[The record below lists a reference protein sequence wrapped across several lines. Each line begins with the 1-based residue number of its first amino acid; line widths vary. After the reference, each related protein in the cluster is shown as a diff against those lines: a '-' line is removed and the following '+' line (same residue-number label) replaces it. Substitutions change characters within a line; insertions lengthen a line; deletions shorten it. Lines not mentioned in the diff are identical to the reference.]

1 MPTLLLAGVI
11 RGIALPGDI
20 APQPQ
25 RCSVAPWC
33 LPEADSGGAPQSRV
47 RAAAAHAP
55 GRATG
60 TVPSLI
66 GQCCSTAG
74 LAGAGGS
81 GHHLFGNHW
90 CRHRDT
96 GGAGGG
102 VLVPALPWVL
112 RTHPSASRARQ

>member
-11 RGIALPGDI
+11 RGSALPGDI

-33 LPEADSGGAPQSRV
+33 LPEADSGGAPQSRLS
-47 RAAAAHAP
+47 AAAAHAP

-60 TVPSLI
+60 AVPSLI
-66 GQCCSTAG
+66 GHCCATAG
-74 LAGAGGS
+74 LEGAGG
-81 GHHLFGNHW
+81 GGHLFGNHW

-112 RTHPSASRARQ
+112 PTHPSASQAQQ